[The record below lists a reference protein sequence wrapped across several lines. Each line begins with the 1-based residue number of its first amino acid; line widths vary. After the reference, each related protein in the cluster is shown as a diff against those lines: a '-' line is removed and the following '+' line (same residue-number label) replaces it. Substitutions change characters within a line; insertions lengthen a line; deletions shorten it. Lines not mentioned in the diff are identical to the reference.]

1 MNFVV
6 QFYLRTRDNKFHIV
20 IYLKVH
26 FVVICNSNFTFSIFY
41 ILLCLFSIVFIQKSM
56 EYVMYMKM
64 KCNFFCKI
72 KGEGCSH

>member
-6 QFYLRTRDNKFHIV
+6 QFYLRARDNKFHIV

-41 ILLCLFSIVFIQKSM
+41 VLLCLFSIVFIQKSM
-56 EYVMYMKM
+56 EYVMYMKT
-64 KCNFFCKI
+64 KHNFFRKI
-72 KGEGCSH
+72 KGEGYSH